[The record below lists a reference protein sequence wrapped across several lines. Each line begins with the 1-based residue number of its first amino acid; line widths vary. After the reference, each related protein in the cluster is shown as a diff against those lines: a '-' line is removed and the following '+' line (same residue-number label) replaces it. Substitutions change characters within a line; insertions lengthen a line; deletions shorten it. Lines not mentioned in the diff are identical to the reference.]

1 MEANLEQNNDT
12 HHEEAPQ
19 DIAPIE
25 QQFADTH
32 EESPV
37 DSFDD
42 LIGTLDPKG
51 DISGGFEDNKIEQA
65 IVKPVAPQAPPPQP
79 IESAPTN
86 DEVRYQYWQS
96 EAAKKDNQIQEM
108 QNTISNLSKQPAAP
122 APTEAKAPGK
132 EEFPP
137 PPVKPERPI
146 GYNREE
152 AYADPNS
159 TSAQYDTHVEQWRED
174 MVTYGNLQNQ
184 YQIATMQEVYNKK
197 IDGLQKI
204 ELQRQAY
211 MREQQE
217 TSKVRQYVASNYD
230 LGDNLDNFIS
240 EMSDPKSINMND
252 LVGYYKYKKGIA
264 GATPNA
270 NAQPSPQFNQ
280 VKRSQSV
287 PSPMGVQSG
296 QSRVQTSPDDTF
308 MDSLIK
314 GEEKNNIF

>member
-12 HHEEAPQ
+12 PQ
-19 DIAPIE
+19 EQGQEDVSPIE
-25 QQFADTH
+25 QQFADTP
-32 EESPV
+32 EQPV
-37 DSFDD
+37 DSFAD
-42 LIGTLDPKG
+42 LIGTLEPKG
-51 DISGGFEDNKIEQA
+51 EVVQEEANMIEGALPQQ
-65 IVKPVAPQAPPPQP
+65 PVAPEPQLEP
-79 IESAPTN
+79 IETPPDN
-86 DEVRYQYWQS
+86 DQVRYQYWQS
-96 EAAKKDNQIQEM
+96 EAAKKENQIKEM
-108 QNTISNLSKQPAAP
+108 QETISNLSKQQAQPQ
-122 APTEAKAPGK
+122 PTETKAPGR

-159 TSAQYDTHVEQWRED
+159 PSAQFDTQTEQWRED

-184 YQIATMQEVYNKK
+184 YQIANMQEVYNKK
-197 IDGLQKI
+197 IDGLQKM
-204 ELQRQAY
+204 EMQRQAHA
-211 MREQQE
+211 REQQE
-217 TSKVRQYVASNYD
+217 THKVREYVQTNYD
-230 LGDNLDNFIS
+230 LGEHLDGFIS

-280 VKRSQSV
+280 IKRSQSV
-287 PSPMGVQSG
+287 PKPMGVQSG
-296 QSRVQTSPDDTF
+296 QGVQNTTPTDTF

-314 GEEKNNIF
+314 GEDKNNIF

>member
-1 MEANLEQNNDT
+1 MEANIEQNNDT
-12 HHEEAPQ
+12 PQ
-19 DIAPIE
+19 EQAQQDVSPIE
-25 QQFADTH
+25 QQFVDTPDTQ
-32 EESPV
+32 E

-42 LIGTLDPKG
+42 LIGSLDPKG
-51 DISGGFEDNKIEQA
+51 DISGGFEENKIEQA
-65 IVKPVAPQAPPPQP
+65 IEKPVAPQAPPPQP

-96 EAAKKDNQIQEM
+96 EAAKKDNQINEM
-108 QNTISNLSKQPAAP
+108 QKTIQNLSEKPATETKATQAP
-122 APTEAKAPGK
+122 AK

-159 TSAQYDTHVEQWRED
+159 PSAQFDSQVEQWRED

-184 YQIATMQEVYNKK
+184 YQIANMQEVYNKK
-197 IDGLQKI
+197 IDDLQKM
-204 ELQRQAY
+204 EMQRQAY
-211 MREQQE
+211 SREQQE
-217 TSKVRQYVASNYD
+217 TAKVRDYVASNYD

-252 LVGYYKYKKGIA
+252 LVWYYKYKKGLA

-280 VKRSQSV
+280 IKRSQSV

-296 QSRVQTSPDDTF
+296 QGNQPTSPTEGF
-308 MDSLIK
+308 MDALIK